1 MIKLPYFGR
10 IVTFLVDIREYH
22 LPWLGRTAFRKL
34 SFCSFMKIFK
44 CFNRSCL
51 WLFLVKGFSL
61 INLCVYLSASQKNYT
76 DLFIL
81 LSVIIIDCSTNS
93 FCMVKVLSIVYIA
106 LIQKRVFP
114 TIIPSVY
121 FFVYTKMRNELDRGG
136 TTLNELKLP
145 ENTCNDMDSTTNWH
159 KIHRKKLCVQWYCSI
174 EYRNKN
180 SHCRKEHHL
189 RRLHIKV
196 PEMEWNQQQ
205 GGTNKDTH
213 RTILC
218 V

>member
-76 DLFIL
+76 DLFTL
-81 LSVIIIDCSTNS
+81 LSVIVIDCSTNS
-93 FCMVKVLSIVYIA
+93 FCMLKVLSIVYIA
-106 LIQKRVFP
+106 LIQKRKFP
-114 TIIPSVY
+114 TIISSVL
-121 FFVYTKMRNELDRGG
+121 FFVYTKMRNELDRAR
-136 TTLNELKLP
+136 TTWNKLELP
-145 ENTCNDMDSTTNWH
+145 ENTCNDMDSTTNWY
-159 KIHRKKLCVQWYCSI
+159 KIHRKKLYVQWYCPI
-174 EYRNKN
+174 EYSNKN
-180 SHCRKEHHL
+180 SYCRKEHHL
-189 RRLHIKV
+189 RRLQIKV
-196 PEMEWNQQQ
+196 PEMEWNQQR

-213 RTILC
+213 RAILC